1 MIIKPNR
8 SERLALLV
16 VGTFVLGLV
25 VGVLSMKREL
35 DHIKFENKL
44 MMYRLEE
51 TTEIIEQMLI
61 MSPAKDDASR
71 D

>member
-35 DHIKFENKL
+35 NHIKFENKL
-44 MMYRLEE
+44 MMYKLEE

-61 MSPAKDDASR
+61 MSPAKDDAPR

>member
-61 MSPAKDDASR
+61 MSPVKDDASR

>member
-25 VGVLSMKREL
+25 VGVFSMKREL

-51 TTEIIEQMLI
+51 TTEIIDGTMMFFLQVL
-61 MSPAKDDASR
+61 SV
-71 D
+71 

>member
-1 MIIKPNR
+1 MIIKTNR
-8 SERLALLV
+8 SERVALLV

>member
-35 DHIKFENKL
+35 NHIKFENKL
-44 MMYRLEE
+44 MMYKLEE

-61 MSPAKDDASR
+61 MSPAKDDDPR

>member
-25 VGVLSMKREL
+25 IGVLSMKREL

>member
-16 VGTFVLGLV
+16 VGTFVLGLI

-44 MMYRLEE
+44 MMYKLEE
-51 TTEIIEQMLI
+51 MTEIIEQMLI

>member
-61 MSPAKDDASR
+61 MSPAKDAASR

>member
-44 MMYRLEE
+44 MMYKLEE

-61 MSPAKDDASR
+61 MSPAKDDAPR